1 MIQRDLFNAIVSR
14 CFKGKIILLI
24 GARQVGKTT
33 LLKEIIKAVDVPSV
47 WFNADESDIMNAFS
61 NATTSTQLLQLIGQ
75 KNKLVILDE
84 AQQIP
89 EIGKKLKLIYDTYP
103 DIQLI
108 ATGSSAFDLQNNAT
122 EALTGRKKTFYMYP
136 LSYKELAE
144 NTSILEAKRLLETR
158 LIYGSYPDVVNHPG
172 NEKEILIEIAQSYLY
187 KDILQLES
195 IRKPSHIEKLLKALA
210 FQVGSEVNY
219 HELAQTVG
227 NIDTATVE
235 KYLDLLEK
243 SFVIYKLP
251 ALNRNLRNEIKKG
264 KKYYFYDNGI
274 RNVLISNFSA
284 PDMRMDKGALWENF
298 LLSERI
304 KHNQYTGKFVNSYF
318 WRTHDRAEI
327 DYIEE
332 EDGSLNT
339 FEIKWK
345 KQKVNF
351 PNSFKKAY
359 PSHTTTVIDTSNFE
373 GFVGLE

>member
-1 MIQRDLFNAIVSR
+1 MIQRDLFKTIVSR
-14 CFKGKIILLI
+14 CFKGKIIILI

-33 LLKEIIKAVDVPSV
+33 LLKEIIKEIDVPSV
-47 WFNADESDIMNAFS
+47 WFNADESDILDAFS
-61 NATTSTQLLQLIGQ
+61 SATTSTQLLNLIGK
-75 KNKLVILDE
+75 KNKLVIIDE

-89 EIGKKLKLIYDTYP
+89 NIGTKLKLIFDNNP
-103 DIQLI
+103 EIQII
-108 ATGSSAFDLQNNAT
+108 ATGSSAFDLQNNT
-122 EALTGRKKTFYMYP
+122 SESLTGRKRTFNLYP
-136 LSYKELAE
+136 LSYKELTE
-144 NTSILEAKRLLETR
+144 NTSFLEAKRLLNTR
-158 LIYGSYPDVVNHPG
+158 LIYGSYPEVVNHPG

-219 HELAQTVG
+219 NELSKTIG

-243 SFVIYKLP
+243 TFVIYKLP
-251 ALNRNLRNEIKKG
+251 AFNRNLRNEIKKG

-274 RNVLISNFSA
+274 RNVLISNFSM

-304 KHNQYTGKFVNSYF
+304 KNNHYTAKFVNAYF
-318 WRTHDRAEI
+318 WRTHDKAKI

-332 EDGSLNT
+332 VDGILNA

-345 KQKVNF
+345 NQKVRF
-351 PNSFKKAY
+351 PNSFKTAY
-359 PSHTTTVIDTSNFE
+359 PNHTKSLVNNSNFE
-373 GFVGLE
+373 EFVTAK